1 MANKSDCLVCF
12 KGVSPDAAFLKC
24 AECSNLYHIGKCSGV
39 AKKAHKDMSVG
50 ALSAWI
56 CNTCKVNRQ
65 RLSGETSEDVSSA
78 SKEAIGGSGVQG
90 LDALTAQITEVNAKL
105 MTVLNRI
112 EKIEKALDV
121 QGAKHDSILTKLEV
135 NEEKVNGMETAL
147 AALNAQYEEIFKN
160 SQNQGK
166 LIEELAKKTTHLEAL
181 IVERDAQILS
191 LKTAVDN
198 AEQYSRRK
206 NIEIHGV
213 KEYENENLVTVVTDL
228 ATKLQLP
235 PPTSQSIE
243 TAHRLR
249 AREGRTAPIL
259 VRFTERSTRDMW
271 IKKRVSLKGEG
282 IYVNENLTR
291 TLKNLFWNT
300 KKTAREKNYKFVWVR
315 NGKIFVKEKDGSPVI
330 RIENEND
337 LKKIR

>member
-1 MANKSDCLVCF
+1 M
-12 KGVSPDAAFLKC
+12 
-24 AECSNLYHIGKCSGV
+24 
-39 AKKAHKDMSVG
+39 
-50 ALSAWI
+50 
-56 CNTCKVNRQ
+56 
-65 RLSGETSEDVSSA
+65 
-78 SKEAIGGSGVQG
+78 
-90 LDALTAQITEVNAKL
+90 AQITEVNAKL

-135 NEEKVNGMETAL
+135 NEEKVNEMETAL
-147 AALNAQYEEIFKN
+147 AALNTQYEEIVKN

-166 LIEELAKKTTHLEAL
+166 LIEELTKKANHLEAL

-191 LKTAVDN
+191 LKKAVDN

-213 KEYENENLVTVVTDL
+213 KEFENENLVTIVTDL
-228 ATKLQLP
+228 ASKLQLL

-259 VRFTERSTRDMW
+259 VRFTERSTRDMR
-271 IKKRVSLKGEG
+271 IKKRVSLKSEG

-300 KKTAREKNYKFVWVR
+300 KKMAREKNYKFVWVR
-315 NGKIFVKEKDGSPVI
+315 NEKIFVKEKDGSPVI
-330 RIENEND
+330 RIKNEND
-337 LKKIR
+337 FQKIR

>member
-1 MANKSDCLVCF
+1 
-12 KGVSPDAAFLKC
+12 
-24 AECSNLYHIGKCSGV
+24 
-39 AKKAHKDMSVG
+39 MSVG

-65 RLSGETSEDVSSA
+65 RLSFEYIQDGACKETTDDS
-78 SKEAIGGSGVQG
+78 GGHYLEPLV
-90 LDALTAQITEVNAKL
+90 AQIAEVNAKL
-105 MTVLNRI
+105 MTVLGRI
-112 EKIEKALDV
+112 EKIEKALNV

-135 NEEKVNGMETAL
+135 NEGKVNRMETTLAL
-147 AALNAQYEEIFKN
+147 LSEQYDEILKN
-160 SQNQGK
+160 SKNQGK
-166 LIEELAKKTTHLEAL
+166 LIEELAKKTNHLEAL

-191 LKTAVDN
+191 LQTAVDN

-228 ATKLQLP
+228 AKKLQLP
-235 PPTSQSIE
+235 PPTSQSVE

-249 AREGRTAPIL
+249 AREGRTTPIL

-271 IKKRVSLKGEG
+271 IKKRVTLRNEG
-282 IYVNENLTR
+282 IYVNENLTK

-300 KKTAREKNYKFVWVR
+300 KNAAREKNYKFVWVR
-315 NGKIFVKEKDGSPVI
+315 NGKIFIKEKDGSPVI

>member
-12 KGVSPDAAFLKC
+12 KSVSPDAAFLKC

-39 AKKAHKDMSVG
+39 AKKAHKNMSVG

-105 MTVLNRI
+105 MTVLNRT

-135 NEEKVNGMETAL
+135 NEEKGNGMETAL
-147 AALNAQYEEIFKN
+147 AALNAQ
-160 SQNQGK
+160 G
-166 LIEELAKKTTHLEAL
+166 
-181 IVERDAQILS
+181 AQILS

>member
-78 SKEAIGGSGVQG
+78 I
-90 LDALTAQITEVNAKL
+90 NAKL

>member
-65 RLSGETSEDVSSA
+65 RLSGETN
-78 SKEAIGGSGVQG
+78 
-90 LDALTAQITEVNAKL
+90 ALTAQITEVNAKL

-166 LIEELAKKTTHLEAL
+166 LIEELAKKTTHLEVL

-228 ATKLQLP
+228 TTKLQLP

-249 AREGRTAPIL
+249 AREGRTAPIF

-330 RIENEND
+330 RI
-337 LKKIR
+337 

>member
-105 MTVLNRI
+105 MTVLNRM
-112 EKIEKALDV
+112 EKIEKALD
-121 QGAKHDSILTKLEV
+121 
-135 NEEKVNGMETAL
+135 EKVNGMETAL

-271 IKKRVSLKGEG
+271 IKKRVSLKSEG